1 MKPWITFTLTCFI
14 LGAGG
19 WLYYTHMMPAQK
31 KPRVLFHTHPTGRY
45 YLHTKEGQESI
56 AFNLR
61 SPFAPAPDHEMIV
74 LGYDIMLHTP
84 KYASA
89 YMGNTLSC
97 TNCHFCGGNTTGG
110 KNGSISL
117 VGVVCSYPSYSE
129 RDHRM
134 ITIEDRIQNCFMRS
148 LNGKLIPK
156 DSKEVQAL
164 VHYFNWISQDVRH
177 FKKIPWRGLRQ
188 INSTHEPNAKQGE
201 TDFAEF
207 CAPCHGDHGEG
218 SMQAPPLWGENS
230 FNDGAGMHNLDR
242 LSAFIHDN
250 MPYENPNLTI
260 EQALNIAAFIRTQ
273 HRPHFVAIPNPEVM
287 NIKYD

>member
-1 MKPWITFTLTCFI
+1 MKSWIALTLTCCV
-14 LGAGG
+14 LGATAY
-19 WLYYTHMMPAQK
+19 LYDTHTPK
-31 KPRVLFHTHPTGRY
+31 KPRVLFHTYPSGKY
-45 YLHTKEGQESI
+45 YLETKEDHQSI
-56 AFNLR
+56 SFNLR
-61 SPFAPAPDHEMIV
+61 SPFAPAPDHDMIV

-84 KYASA
+84 KYASV

-110 KNGSISL
+110 KNGAISL

-129 RDHRM
+129 RDHKT

-148 LNGKLIPK
+148 LNGKAIPK

-177 FKKIPWRGLRQ
+177 FKKIPWRGLRNL
-188 INSTHEPNAKQGE
+188 NSTHTPNAKNGA
-201 TDFAEF
+201 TYYAEF

-230 FNDGAGMHNLDR
+230 FNDGAGMHTLPR
-242 LSAFIHDN
+242 LSAFIYDN
-250 MPYENPNLTI
+250 MPYENPNLTV
-260 EQALNIAAFIRTQ
+260 EQALDIAGFIILQ
-273 HRPHFVAIPNPEVM
+273 DRPHFEAKPTPEVVH
-287 NIKYD
+287 IRYE